1 MTNEDLI
8 ETKPAINQI
17 LTQKRIPI
25 RLAYDFQDRL
35 ERIEEAL
42 KTYESTR
49 DGLIKKLGKADPRAD
64 KGRPEGRKEAGQL
77 CEAAPGTAGHRD
89 RYRI

>member
-25 RLAYDFQDRL
+25 RLAYDLQGRL

-49 DGLIKKLGKADPRAD
+49 DGLIKKLGKADPRA
-64 KGRPEGRKEAGQL
+64 G
-77 CEAAPGTAGHRD
+77 
-89 RYRI
+89 